1 MTMGTNHLGHFYL
14 TYLLWGL
21 IRKADKP
28 RIINVSSNA
37 HAGMGLVKH
46 NAAIDFEDMNY
57 TKDYSSNVAYTR
69 SKIANILFTR

>member
-28 RIINVSSNA
+28 RIINVASGA
-37 HAGMGLVKH
+37 HEGMGQPKH
-46 NAAIDFEDMNY
+46 NAKIDF
-57 TKDYSSNVAYTR
+57 
-69 SKIANILFTR
+69 